1 MGTSHSGMVNAS
13 QLLSS
18 FMGSEHEKIGR
29 GIAAKSDFA
38 AELEKLYPSK
48 GKEVPGSD
56 KGKALDV
63 VPAEKP
69 ARVQRDNGNQA
80 DAKALQA
87 RKTTRTEKASGKKE
101 VCDPQTKIR
110 NLKKTE
116 KNAEQLFIT
125 NPALAASIL
134 SELQYPAETI
144 KACKSIQ
151 NKDGWISVRDLKSL
165 LSSQSGPA
173 GSIARGQIPAEQAQ
187 ILIGSIASKAAGS
200 SQNVATKTACGNPAS
215 VATKT
220 EGSYSSDELQ
230 GLLDQVLQQENSGSE
245 NAQTSG
251 KSAEP
256 GITLQAPVLPK
267 MGQSESLTATVLPSF
282 ISENATGSKNAG
294 VPKAE
299 ISSPEM
305 KNETVREKIESIL
318 RDNAAMPVE
327 RERTTSADQ
336 GYQRLGAILGEGT
349 PATDVPAATPSPA
362 ETPSPVYTL
371 GAPPDAQVES
381 LAETLEKLNAK
392 VVSGNWQTIRETST
406 TTVSSDSRGAF
417 LAQAQ
422 SAFVHIGNIE
432 KATEAASTQESP
444 ALKTSNEENQASLI
458 KTPIADN
465 HDEPFSGSDSN
476 RADIKSE
483 SQGDKIHSV
492 QANSNRASA
501 DFLKLV
507 RTEGVANN
515 SQQEPG
521 PVSQITDRADA
532 QKPQADGIQPS
543 IQGPKQTPAAV
554 TANAT
559 GLDASTSAKQENPA
573 AQLTASKAEVV
584 GGPEIEASSDISASS
599 GTKAFSEANP
609 LTAFDT
615 NGTCETKGSADQVPV
630 QNSRPEGK
638 SGATVTVNHAS
649 TSPAAQ
655 TVAADGRQQDASVQ
669 SVHQQAA
676 NSIEGLAT
684 QGATAAAHTQA
695 SGTEE
700 GQGTGVP
707 LPSEPLMDSSL
718 GNTALNSGV
727 SAVGSSGS
735 GATPSVEAT
744 LKMNSQKAAE
754 GKSSLQ
760 ATDAALVGKD
770 IEKQLK
776 TGDPA
781 AEGAFFH
788 NAAGRMPGDQISFS
802 KMENSTSSG
811 FTYYDPYRSAELVQ
825 SYRDQYNSI
834 AHQGLVLEME
844 PEEFGKMS
852 IKIGAKKDEV
862 SAIVL
867 TDNEPARQVLMKNTP
882 ELRQNLQDQ
891 GLVLGKFMV
900 DVGRD
905 KTSSGDYPQGRK
917 SDGKRT
923 AVKTDAVAEPRS
935 QARATFMR
943 SGSGQSQIS
952 IFA

>member
-1 MGTSHSGMVNAS
+1 MGTSHSGTVNAS
-13 QLLSS
+13 QLLAS

-38 AELEKLYPSK
+38 AELERLYPSK
-48 GKEVPGSD
+48 DKEGPGTD
-56 KGKALDV
+56 KGKAFDV
-63 VPAEKP
+63 LPAEKP
-69 ARVQRDNGNQA
+69 TRIQRDTGNRT
-80 DAKALQA
+80 DAKTVRA
-87 RKTTRTEKASGKKE
+87 RKGTRTEEAAGKKE
-101 VCDPQTKIR
+101 VADPKTKIR
-110 NLKKTE
+110 NLKQTE
-116 KNAEQLFIT
+116 KNAEQLYIT

-151 NKDGWISVRDLKSL
+151 NKDGWISVRDLKRL
-165 LSSQSGPA
+165 MSSQAGPA
-173 GSIARGQIPAEQAQ
+173 GSTAQVRISAEQAQ
-187 ILIGSIASKAAGS
+187 MLIGSVVSKGTGS
-200 SQNVATKTACGNPAS
+200 SQNIATKTASGNPAS
-215 VATKT
+215 VETRT
-220 EGSYSSDELQ
+220 EGSCSSDDLL

-245 NAQTSG
+245 NARAGG

-256 GITLQAPVLPK
+256 EITLQAPVLPK

-282 ISENATGSKNAG
+282 ISETTGSKNAG

-299 ISSPEM
+299 IPSPEM

-318 RDNAAMPVE
+318 KDNAAMPVE

-336 GYQRLGAILGEGT
+336 GCQRLGAILGEGAS
-349 PATDVPAATPSPA
+349 ATDVPAATPSPA

-371 GAPPDAQVES
+371 GGPPDAQVES

-406 TTVSSDSRGAF
+406 TTVSSDSREAF

-422 SAFVHIGNIE
+422 SAFVHLGNIE

-444 ALKTSNEENQASLI
+444 ALKTSNEENRASLI

-465 HDEPFSGSDSN
+465 HDEFFSGSDSN
-476 RADIKSE
+476 QADIKSE

-492 QANSNRASA
+492 QANSNRAPA

-507 RTEGVANN
+507 RTEGLANN

-532 QKPQADGIQPS
+532 QKPQAAGIQTS
-543 IQGPKQTPAAV
+543 IQGPKQAPAAV

-559 GLDASTSAKQENPA
+559 SLDASTSAKPENPA
-573 AQLTASKAEVV
+573 AQLTASQAEVV

-599 GTKAFSEANP
+599 GTKASSEANP

-615 NGTCETKGSADQVPV
+615 SGTCETKGSADQVPV

-638 SGATVTVNHAS
+638 SGATVTINHAS
-649 TSPAAQ
+649 ASPAAQ
-655 TVAADGRQQDASVQ
+655 SVAADDRQQVASVQ
-669 SVHQQAA
+669 STHQQAA
-676 NSIEGLAT
+676 NSIEGLAP

-695 SGTEE
+695 TGTEE
-700 GQGTGVP
+700 GQGTSVP

-727 SAVGSSGS
+727 SAVSSSGS

-770 IEKQLK
+770 IEKQLR

-788 NAAGRMPGDQISFS
+788 NAAGPMPGDQISFS
-802 KMENSTSSG
+802 KMDNSTSSG

-844 PEEFGKMS
+844 PEELGKMS

-882 ELRQNLQDQ
+882 ELRQDLQDQ
-891 GLVLGKFMV
+891 GLALGKFMV

-923 AVKTDAVAEPRS
+923 AVKTDAVAEPHS
-935 QARATFMR
+935 QARPTFMR